1 VFSRNYAIALIV
13 LILSGVGT
21 WWVLYDSDPPSG
33 KDSYSDFSPESSMQR
48 ANPAS
53 AISPTSVVVESISTK
68 SRIDGPQ
75 SSESEEWSTTTLK
88 FSELEDPDPALSRE
102 VESAIQRSVDTKV
115 DPRNFK
121 AQSIMC
127 RGQTCQILLV
137 SRATPAGSVPAS
149 VVATILRELNDASI
163 RNPSTGAQVLST
175 GAQVGRLTFGEIR
188 VEKGG
193 LVATIGFEKP

>member
-1 VFSRNYAIALIV
+1 VSSRNYAIALTV
-13 LILSGVGT
+13 LILLGAGT
-21 WWVLYDSDPPSG
+21 WWVLYDGNPPSG
-33 KDSYSDFSPESSMQR
+33 KDSYFVSSSQSSIQR
-48 ANPAS
+48 ASPAS
-53 AISPTSVVVESISTK
+53 TIPPMPVVAESIPTK
-68 SRIDGPQ
+68 SRIDELQ
-75 SSESEEWSTTTLK
+75 SSESEEWSTTTLQ
-88 FSELEDPDPALSRE
+88 FSEIEDPDPSLSRE

-115 DPRNFK
+115 DPRNLK